1 MKQTLYKHKNIL
13 PRLLIQPTYRGI
25 LFHAKTQLESDT
37 STYKRSLYKLYI
49 FSVVIIISY
58 LSVFRRESQLVV
70 EQMYKSLLDSCQVT
84 T

>member
-13 PRLLIQPTYRGI
+13 PRLLIQPAYRSI
-25 LFHAKTQLESDT
+25 LFHAKIQLESDT

-70 EQMYKSLLDSCQVT
+70 EQMYKSLLDSCHVT